1 MIYNLHLEILTLHFE
16 PPLLTFSCML
26 QNVVKR
32 VKLFLDLKTTNRRL
46 NSSRK
51 PIISDYLLSLYKDL
65 TLYFLQR
72 YQK

>member
-1 MIYNLHLEILTLHFE
+1 
-16 PPLLTFSCML
+16 ML